1 MMSSAAQ
8 TSKFASIPGADY
20 ISHRTLNAQKFRANR
35 NTQSSYNAIANRS
48 TLLDNMNQNS
58 NKNCFKV
65 RINTKHSLT
74 KRKNSND
81 AELREKNVLA
91 VFHRKNYSQDAKM
104 FVNVSCVK
112 RRPKEETESKENS
125 GLNIQK
131 IKSIRRKLFK
141 GYSNKEGISKQIS
154 ALKKSLSI
162 KKISYSPKKS
172 WEKPQYCNN
181 WGDTRDFETKKSKL
195 DNTFINEFG
204 NDYAQGSFQG
214 HTGSSFGHKK

>member
-1 MMSSAAQ
+1 
-8 TSKFASIPGADY
+8 
-20 ISHRTLNAQKFRANR
+20 
-35 NTQSSYNAIANRS
+35 
-48 TLLDNMNQNS
+48 
-58 NKNCFKV
+58 
-65 RINTKHSLT
+65 
-74 KRKNSND
+74 
-81 AELREKNVLA
+81 
-91 VFHRKNYSQDAKM
+91 M

-141 GYSNKEGISKQIS
+141 GYSNKEGISKKIS

-214 HTGSSFGHKK
+214 HTGSSFGHKKWKQFDTYKSEGKHSNKRSIIVKKMKDDTVSQKLTNSNSYTFSKI